1 VAVKASRIFVSY
13 RRQDSPGFAGQVAD
27 HLERYFGVRMVLRG
41 ALLVSCL
48 SCGYART
55 GYLLDTLNDSPP
67 AKPGPVIDIPTRVAR
82 LTRDALADSYFDP
95 ATTARWMDALGTD
108 TPPIASLTEC
118 LSGAPPQPGYGSCY
132 ERFTADTVL
141 ATRWGIPE
149 APASIDL
156 TRPALVELDAQ
167 RLLANTISLGSSLA
181 ALTHSAGAPISAP
194 DLARGVSQGAHEAA
208 EYIKARSWHRRLGRP
223 TTALVLS
230 GGAANGA
237 FTAGA
242 MFRLFEILEACRKA
256 PSGGCGEAHVDLVAG
271 SSTGALIGLL
281 IDMYS
286 TPGMEQKARD
296 LLLANYTCVVES
308 DLYCLH
314 STWDWNLADD
324 VRGLVHFDGIHKR
337 LDAAITPE
345 LAHNGTELV
354 TVSVD
359 YDSGD
364 LYGLSDQDPADRA
377 SLGTGAEAERERHA
391 GRINAVMA
399 SIVAPVLADPVE
411 WVPGRGRRIQGTFLD
426 GGVRSGL
433 PVLQALQRGAER
445 VVIFANAGIEPDRRA
460 GPEHAFGILQRTL
473 DLMAMQP
480 RMSELQQGEFGAVSR
495 RFAEY
500 NVCDLRLHAAAGAA
514 APDSDIGAFCRRA
527 GGAFAEGGSLPQGG
541 PAVARA
547 VTSVWIGPGQFEQIA
562 TSWRSA
568 WVFRPERGSPRSAA
582 GYAFH
587 PKVMRPLFESGITT
601 FQSRCR
607 ELTEL
612 LAMRGT
618 VVDNA
623 CREAPAAVVQRARAK
638 YTPIAACT
646 DDKPE
651 RRTCP

>member
-1 VAVKASRIFVSY
+1 MKPSLTAVVFDKELCMMA
-13 RRQDSPGFAGQVAD
+13 
-27 HLERYFGVRMVLRG
+27 VRVFFRG
-41 ALLVSCL
+41 ALLASIL

-55 GYLLDTLNDSPP
+55 GYLLDTLNQSPP

-95 ATTARWMDALGTD
+95 ATTAGWMAALAADNEPT
-108 TPPIASLTEC
+108 AKLTEC
-118 LSGAPPQPGYGSCY
+118 LSGAPPARGYGTCF
-132 ERFTADTVL
+132 ERFTEVAVL
-141 ATRWGIPE
+141 SPRWGIPD
-149 APASIDL
+149 ATANIDL
-156 TRPALVELDAQ
+156 ARPALVELDAQ
-167 RLLANTISLGSSLA
+167 RFLANTMSLGPSLA
-181 ALTHSAGAPISAP
+181 ALTHAAGAPISAP
-194 DLARGVSQGAHEAA
+194 DLTRGIALGANEAA
-208 EYIKARSWHRRLGRP
+208 EYIKARSWHRQLGRP

-242 MFRLFEILEACRKA
+242 MFRLFEILDECRKA
-256 PSGGCGEAHVDLVAG
+256 PTGGCGDAHVDLVAG
-271 SSTGALIGLL
+271 TSTGALIGLL

-324 VRGLVHFDGIHKR
+324 VRGLVYFDGIRER

-345 LAHNGTELV
+345 LASNDTELV

-377 SLGTGAEAERERHA
+377 SFGTGSEAERERHA

-399 SIVAPVLADPVE
+399 SIVAPVLADPVD
-411 WVPGRGRRIQGTFLD
+411 WVPGRGRRIKGTFLD

-433 PVLQALQRGAER
+433 PLLQALQRGAER
-445 VVIFANAGIEPDRRA
+445 VVVFSNAGMEPDRMA

-473 DLMAMQP
+473 DLLSLQP
-480 RMSELQQGEFGAVSR
+480 RVSELQQGEFGAVSR

-500 NVCDLRLHAAAGAA
+500 NVCDQRLNAAALTP
-514 APDSDIGAFCRRA
+514 APAGSPPLAPGLVKANISAFCRRT
-527 GGAFAEGGSLPQGG
+527 GGAFAEPE
-541 PAVARA
+541 PPPPTAAAVPRA
-547 VTSVWIGPGQFEQIA
+547 VTSVWMGPGQFDQIA

-568 WVFRPERGSPRSAA
+568 WVFRPERGSPQSAA
-582 GYAFH
+582 GYAFE
-587 PKVMRPLFESGITT
+587 PKVMRPLFESGLTT

-607 ELTEL
+607 EFTEL
-612 LAMRGT
+612 LSIRGT
-618 VVDNA
+618 VVENA
-623 CREAPAAVVQRARAK
+623 CRETPAAVVQRVQAK
-638 YTPIAACT
+638 YTAIATCT
-646 DDKPE
+646 DGKPK

>member
-1 VAVKASRIFVSY
+1 MGAKASRIFVSY
-13 RRQDSPGFAGQVAD
+13 RRQDS
-27 HLERYFGVRMVLRG
+27 VRMEVRMIAVRVVVRG
-41 ALLVSCL
+41 ALLASIV

-55 GYLLDTLNDSPP
+55 GYLLDTLNKSPP
-67 AKPGPVIDIPTRVAR
+67 PKPGPVIDIPTRVAR

-95 ATTARWMDALGTD
+95 TTTARWMEALGTD
-108 TPPIASLTEC
+108 AEPIASLTEC
-118 LSGAPPQPGYGSCY
+118 LAGAPPEAGYGSCF
-132 ERFTADTVL
+132 ERFTAAAVL
-141 ATRWGIPE
+141 ATRWGIPG

-156 TRPALVELDAQ
+156 ARPALVELDAQ
-167 RLLANTISLGSSLA
+167 RLLANTMSLGSSLA
-181 ALTHSAGAPISAP
+181 ALTHAAGAPISAP
-194 DLARGVSQGAHEAA
+194 DLTRGITQGAHEAA
-208 EYIKARSWHRRLGRP
+208 EYIEARSWHRQLGRP

-256 PSGGCGEAHVDLVAG
+256 PTGGCSDAHVDLVAG

-281 IDMYS
+281 IDIYS

-324 VRGLVHFDGIHKR
+324 VRGLVYFDGIHER

-345 LAHNGTELV
+345 LARNGTELV
-354 TVSVD
+354 TVTVD

-364 LYGLSDQDPADRA
+364 LYGLSDQDPADRG
-377 SLGTGAEAERERHA
+377 SFGTGAEAERERHA
-391 GRINAVMA
+391 GRLNAVMA
-399 SIVAPVLADPVE
+399 SIVEPVLADPVD
-411 WVPGRGRRIQGTFLD
+411 WVPGRGRRIKGTFID

-433 PVLQALQRGAER
+433 PLLQALQRGAER
-445 VVIFANAGIEPDRRA
+445 VVIFSNAGIEPDRMA
-460 GPEHAFGILQRTL
+460 GPEHAFGMLQRTL
-473 DLMAMQP
+473 DLMALQP
-480 RMSELQQGEFGAVSR
+480 RVSEVQQGEFGAVSR

-500 NVCDLRLHAAAGAA
+500 NICDLRLHSAAGAA
-514 APDSDIGAFCRRA
+514 PADSDIGAFCRRA
-527 GGAFAEGGSLPQGG
+527 GGAFAEGQPPPQGS
-541 PAVARA
+541 AARA
-547 VTSVWIGPGQFEQIA
+547 RAATSLWMGPGQFEQIA

-568 WVFRPERGSPRSAA
+568 WVFRPERGSPQSAA

-607 ELTEL
+607 EFTEL
-612 LAMRGT
+612 LSMRGA

-623 CREAPAAVVQRARAK
+623 CREAPAAVVQRAQAS

-646 DDKPE
+646 DDKPQ